1 MVTVACVLRSGGQYD
16 ASHVEGLARQVAHY
30 MPDAHFVCLSDVSVS
45 CDRVPLVTDWPGWF
59 AKIELFEAF
68 KGRTLYVDLDTVLV
82 ADPTSMMTGDFQ
94 MCRNWRHRH
103 LMTSAV
109 MAWEGDYSHIT
120 RAFAEVSERV
130 MREYVT
136 LEQWGDQAFIA
147 EHAGDVKAFADGN
160 VVSYRLQMLD
170 RKGRKRMIDPPA
182 GTKVVAF
189 NASCPPWNGPEWARR
204 WW

>member
-1 MVTVACVLRSGGQYD
+1 MDVACVLRSGGQYN
-16 ASHVEGLARQVAHY
+16 ASHVEGLKRQVDHY
-30 MPDAHFVCLSDVSVS
+30 MPQAGFVCLSDVAVP
-45 CDRVPLVTDWPGWF
+45 CDWIPLATDWPVWW
-59 AKIELFEAF
+59 AKIGLFEAF
-68 KGRTLYVDLDTVLV
+68 KGKTLFLDLDTVLV

-94 MCRNWRHRH
+94 MCRNWRHPQ

-136 LEQWGDQAFIA
+136 LEKWGDQAFIA
-147 EHAGDVKAFADGN
+147 EQAGDVKAFADGD

-170 RKGRKRMIDPPA
+170 RKGRERMSEPPA
-182 GTKVVAF
+182 GTKIVAF
-189 NASCPPWNGPEWARR
+189 NGNCPPWNGPEWARR

>member
-1 MVTVACVLRSGGQYD
+1 
-16 ASHVEGLARQVAHY
+16 
-30 MPDAHFVCLSDVSVS
+30 MPGVNFVCLSDIDVP
-45 CDRVPLVTDWPGWF
+45 CDRIPLATDWPTWW
-59 AKIELFEAF
+59 AKCELFEAF
-68 KGRTLYVDLDTVLV
+68 KGRTLFFDLDTVLV

-94 MCRNWRHRH
+94 MCRNWRHPH

-109 MAWEGDYSHIT
+109 MAWDGDYSHIT

-136 LEQWGDQAFIA
+136 IEKWGDQAFIA
-147 EHAGDVKAFADGN
+147 EHAGEVKAFADGD

-170 RKGRKRMIDPPA
+170 RKGRKRMDDPPA
-182 GTKVVAF
+182 GTKIVAF